1 MTMTEE
7 WNGEDRRKNRLHE
20 EDIALIVTGI
30 SSSMNGHYC
39 RFSNIKTKNMEDI
52 VEFVE
57 GIMDTTK
64 TTKKLIWKII
74 VSITVVALLGWMVV
88 GFVYRIKEAI
98 TGYVK

>member
-1 MTMTEE
+1 MSD
-7 WNGEDRRKNRLHE
+7 WNGEERRINRLHE
-20 EDIALIVTGI
+20 DDIALIVSGI

-74 VSITVVALLGWMVV
+74 VSVTVAALLGWMVI
-88 GFVYRIKEAI
+88 GFVHRVAEAI
-98 TGYVK
+98 KGAVR